1 MMKRL
6 IYITVVLSFLSVSL
20 KAQQMPIYS
29 QYTMNQFLI
38 NPAFAGSEGFTSFNL
53 TARQQWLGFENAPMT
68 QAISGQ
74 TRILKTSYIAKS
86 RSIRNRVRKRR
97 PSGRVGIG
105 GYIFNDQSG
114 AVNRTGGQF
123 TYAYH
128 LFVGQGQLS
137 FGLALTAYQFR
148 LNDEEL
154 TTVEYDPLIE
164 EKKNSLF
171 VPDGSFGI
179 YYSYQP
185 FYVGVSA
192 TQLFQSA
199 IKFGADNSYSN
210 YQMVRHYY
218 FVSGYRHDFGNDF
231 EVEPSILFKTTEA
244 FNLQADINVKG
255 YYKRDYWLGFS
266 YRTGNAFVTMVG
278 VRVDKLYFGYAF
290 DYSLSDIQR
299 ISYGSHEIMM
309 GLKFGDNTRRYRW
322 LNRF

>member
-6 IYITVVLSFLSVSL
+6 IYITVILSFFSLSL

-74 TRILKTSYIAKS
+74 TRVLKTNYIAKS

-105 GYIFNDQSG
+105 GYIFNDKNG

-154 TTVEYDPLIE
+154 TTIEYDPLIE
-164 EKKNSLF
+164 ENKNSLF

-210 YQMVRHYY
+210 YQMIRHYY
-218 FVSGYRHDFGNDF
+218 FISGYRHDFENDF

-255 YYKRDYWLGFS
+255 YYKRDYWLGLS

-299 ISYGSHEIMM
+299 ISYGSHEIMV